1 MAVIRY
7 KDLQRNSSVAF
18 YEIGSNF
25 VRVQFKY
32 SPRVYQYSYLKAG
45 KSHVEYMKILA
56 NRGWGLNR
64 YIKKFA
70 NNLYD

>member
-1 MAVIRY
+1 MPVLQY
-7 KDLQRNSSVAF
+7 KDLHRNSSVAL
-18 YEIGSNF
+18 YETGTNF

-56 NRGWGLNR
+56 KRGWGLNR

>member
-1 MAVIRY
+1 MPVIQY
-7 KDLQRNSSVAF
+7 KDLQRNSSVAL
-18 YEIGSNF
+18 YEVGSNF
-25 VRVQFKY
+25 VRVQFKF

-56 NRGWGLNR
+56 KRGWGLNR

-70 NNLYD
+70 NTLYD

>member
-1 MAVIRY
+1 MAVLTY
-7 KDLQRNSSVAF
+7 KDLHRNSSVKF
-18 YEIGSNF
+18 YEVGPNF
-25 VRVQFKY
+25 IRVQFKY
-32 SPRVYQYSYLKAG
+32 SSRVYQYSYLKAG

-56 NRGWGLNR
+56 RRGWGLNR